1 MNNRPFGGRSSDTY
15 SHPIDKLMTMMM
27 MIIIIVRFCEHN
39 ANYKTA
45 QK

>member
-15 SHPIDKLMTMMM
+15 SHPIDKLMMM
-27 MIIIIVRFCEHN
+27 MITIRFCEHN
-39 ANYKTA
+39 AKYKTA